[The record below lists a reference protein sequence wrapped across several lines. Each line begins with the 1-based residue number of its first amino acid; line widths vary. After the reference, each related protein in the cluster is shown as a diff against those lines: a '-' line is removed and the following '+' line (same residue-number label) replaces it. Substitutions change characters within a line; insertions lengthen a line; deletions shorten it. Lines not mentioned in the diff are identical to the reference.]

1 MKAILATALALAA
14 AAPLA
19 AEPAPDRNSDEAA
32 VIATVEAFMRGL
44 AAKDAAAMR
53 AHVTE
58 PGFVAKV
65 EERDGADRVGLIPM
79 TQLIASVSSIPVPVS
94 EPLRGEVIT
103 VDGAVA
109 TVRADYDFIIDGKLS
124 HCGVDIFTLMRI
136 DGAWKIATIT
146 YSHLATGCGAAQ

>member
-1 MKAILATALALAA
+1 MKAILATAFALAA

-79 TQLIASVSSIPVPVS
+79 AQLIASVSSIPVPVS
-94 EPLRGEVIT
+94 EPLRGEVVT
-103 VDGAVA
+103 VDGPVA